1 MAINYD
7 SDGGKVLDRIIEAYG
22 FSSKQSYTEY
32 LGVSASSLSMR
43 YKRDSFPYDLVIKC
57 MDETGATLEWLA
69 NGEGEF
75 LPTEKQP
82 KETILSDDTLEKL
95 ERLAALKKEGAI
107 TEQEFNALKAKLI

>member
-75 LPTEKQP
+75 LSNEKP
-82 KETILSDDTLEKL
+82 KEAVLTDETLEKL
-95 ERLAALKKEGAI
+95 EKLGSLKERGLI
-107 TEQEFNALKAKLI
+107 TDQEFKELKAKLI